1 MKIHAFSR
9 FPSTP
14 RRRYTALY
22 RRKYVLAFVLCRVD
36 SISVG
41 KIKRSYFSSS
51 PPSFR
56 RSHVS
61 RCIWHPERF
70 ASKRASE
77 RMSELR
83 ISAID
88 SARSTGVVNARHAL
102 TPSGCICI
110 QRRKRAALLAAVHRY
125 VPLGSFSLKVDEGHR
140 ETAKPFHSR
149 DEKVEKEREILRCG
163 RGRKVARQKLSVI
176 SFDPSERALHAK
188 FLRQV

>member
-41 KIKRSYFSSS
+41 KIKRSYFSSSS

-110 QRRKRAALLAAVHRY
+110 QRRKCRCVVGRGSPLRS
-125 VPLGSFSLKVDEGHR
+125 PLGSFSLKVDEGHR
-140 ETAKPFHSR
+140 DGETFSFK
-149 DEKVEKEREILRCG
+149 
-163 RGRKVARQKLSVI
+163 GRKSRKRKRNLRI
-176 SFDPSERALHAK
+176 RERKKSRAAEIK
-188 FLRQV
+188 RNFIRPF